1 MAKSKE
7 QPNEQSAES
16 TPEDSLL
23 TLREAAAYLGVTD
36 QRVRTLLREGRIPAD
51 KNEKGYW
58 RVSTE
63 ALDAYSTTKG
73 QRKAGGKSFV
83 FRANPEEFE
92 ALQAFVAEQG
102 FEIEF
107 SPRYKYDPEK
117 AKAYRLARAEKQAAE
132 AEAAE
137 AEAESES

>member
-7 QPNEQSAES
+7 QSNEQSAES

-36 QRVRTLLREGRIPAD
+36 QRVRTLLREGRIEAT

-58 RVSTE
+58 RVSPE
-63 ALDAYSTTKG
+63 ALDAYNATKG
-73 QRKAGGKSFV
+73 QRTMGGKSFV
-83 FRANPEEFE
+83 FRANPEEFA
-92 ALQAFVAEQG
+92 ALQMFVAEQG
-102 FEIEF
+102 YEIEF

-132 AEAAE
+132 ADAEASE
-137 AEAESES
+137 AEA